1 MKKIFILL
9 FIIFLLFYGA
19 KAETSID
26 NLEKEVKSVLAKVT
40 PSIVKVVS
48 QNHRNYF
55 ATGIVLDKDH
65 VITNTIITRYPFN
78 SIYVKSA
85 KGDKYPAEIIGKDG
99 ESAILILKIGKNE
112 LRPIK
117 QAKKFAV
124 GDWIALVG
132 VFYNEF
138 PSINQGILSS
148 ATDDEMIL
156 NAPVVPGIS
165 GGAVVNKDGELIGI
179 IRGRFGFTM
188 EPDYT
193 FKDHQAEILVSS
205 PRSRSKDLCYAVPIR
220 KVNRI
225 ALDLTKYGRIRRG
238 WLGVTI
244 VTSGKDVI
252 VEQVVGGSP
261 AEKGGIR
268 KGDIIL
274 SIDEKIIKTPAD
286 VVEVVR
292 LLKPDHKAKIKILRD
307 INEKTIL
314 TTIGEGTEKDFSFS
328 FFGTPGF
335 GPNPF
340 SIKPGPEVTI
350 PERWAAIPKLE
361 NFVFQMSGSRSL
373 GIETLTLTP
382 ELAREFSV
390 KEGYGLLVSKLYDE
404 NAAER
409 AGLQVADVIAAIDNR
424 IIKSVTDLR
433 TALIKPGKE
442 DNAIQLKIY
451 RKGKAL
457 EIKAV
462 PNRVGE
468 EEYLYEPYQVKEKE
482 IQAKI
487 AEEELIRK
495 QREIIE
501 FRGGHLYINGKMFDL
516 EGVKEYKIELEKLR
530 KERDKYKKEIEALK
544 EALEREQKKEKK
556 ATK

>member
-1 MKKIFILL
+1 MKKLFILL
-9 FIIFLLFYGA
+9 FLIFLLFYVTE
-19 KAETSID
+19 AETSID
-26 NLEKEVKSVLAKVT
+26 NLEKEVKSVLAKVA

-48 QNHRNYF
+48 QNHRNYY

-65 VITNTIITRYPFN
+65 VITNTIITRYPFK

-85 KGDKYPAEIIGKDG
+85 KGEKYPAEIIGKDG
-99 ESAILILKIGKNE
+99 ESAILILKISKNR
-112 LRPIK
+112 LSPIK

-124 GDWIALVG
+124 GDWVALVG
-132 VFYNEF
+132 AFFNEF

-148 ATDDEMIL
+148 ASDDEMIV

-165 GGAVVNKDGELIGI
+165 GGAVVNKEGELIGI

-205 PRSRSKDLCYAVPIR
+205 PRSRSIDLCYAVPIL

-225 ALDLTKYGRIRRG
+225 ALDLTRYGRLRRG

-244 VTSGKDVI
+244 VSSGKEVV
-252 VEQVVGGSP
+252 VEQVAGGSP

-268 KGDIIL
+268 KGDVIL
-274 SIDEKIIKTPAD
+274 SIDDKIIKTPAD

-292 LLKPDHKAKIKILRD
+292 LLRPDQKARIKIVRD
-307 INEKTIL
+307 MNEKTIV
-314 TTIGEGTEKDFSFS
+314 TTIGEGTGKDFSFS
-328 FFGTPGF
+328 FFGVPEPGA
-335 GPNPF
+335 NPLTF
-340 SIKPGPEVTI
+340 QPGAEVTV
-350 PERWAAIPKLE
+350 PERWAAIPRLE

-390 KEGYGLLVSKLYDE
+390 KEGYGLLISKLHDE
-404 NAAER
+404 SAAER

-433 TALIKPGKE
+433 TTLMKQGKE
-442 DNAIQLKIY
+442 DNPILLKLY

-457 EIKAV
+457 EIKVV
-462 PNRVGE
+462 PNRELDE
-468 EEYLYEPYQVKEKE
+468 EFYKSF
-482 IQAKI
+482 QAKETERLAKI
-487 AEEELIRK
+487 EENSGKKE

-501 FRGGHLYINGKMFDL
+501 FRGGRLYINGKMVDL
-516 EGVKEYKIELEKLR
+516 EEVKEYTKQLEKLR
-530 KERDKYKKEIEALK
+530 KERDKYKQEIEALK
-544 EALEREQKKEKK
+544 EALESEQKKEKK
-556 ATK
+556 ATM